1 MAKKNFE
8 KLNDAEYAEFLEKAH
23 STVQSRNQR
32 CTQEWK
38 VITPT
43 EASEMLEKN
52 NIRNRKHSTG
62 TSSSYASQ
70 MYKGEWEANGEPI
83 IISEPTSIKGVPTEI
98 VMNGQHRLLGCVMS
112 GVPIAVLVVKGVPF
126 SVMETLDTGKCRTG
140 KDVLSAAGIYE
151 DYNFNPS
158 EYSRAS
164 SIIKKVLEYC
174 SGRLG
179 SHGHAATRPAPT
191 NQNLVV
197 DGIEYSDLYVSVTRK
212 IMALQKSKTTLSYM
226 SKTAMN
232 FVGYYMAWLLRNFGY
247 SKQEVFPFFEKLV
260 TTEYHGQDDD
270 PIMSLRSIFK
280 QQFDKNITSSA
291 RKTYGELELYDFF
304 ARAWNAYILDEKRG
318 KMSARSIGRD
328 SEKCTKPYEKCEVEA
343 RLNKCNRLKKEQC
356 ELEYALAAAE

>member
-1 MAKKNFE
+1 
-8 KLNDAEYAEFLEKAH
+8 
-23 STVQSRNQR
+23 
-32 CTQEWK
+32 
-38 VITPT
+38 
-43 EASEMLEKN
+43 
-52 NIRNRKHSTG
+52 
-62 TSSSYASQ
+62 
-70 MYKGEWEANGEPI
+70 
-83 IISEPTSIKGVPTEI
+83 
-98 VMNGQHRLLGCVMS
+98 MS

-151 DYNFNPS
+151 DYDFNPS

-164 SIIKKVLEYC
+164 SIIKKVLEY
-174 SGRLG
+174 GIFGHLG

-191 NQNLVV
+191 NGNIVA

-212 IMALQKSKTTLSYM
+212 IMELQKNKDTLTYM

-260 TTEYHGQDDD
+260 TAEYHGKDDD

-280 QQFDKNITSSA
+280 QHFDKNISA
-291 RKTYGELELYDFF
+291 SIRKGYGELDLYDFF
-304 ARAWNAYILDEKRG
+304 ARAWNSYILGEPRG

-328 SEKCTKPYEKCEVEA
+328 SEKCTKPLEKCEVEA
-343 RLNKCNRLKKEQC
+343 KLNKQNRLRKEQH
-356 ELEYALAAAE
+356 ELEYALVGTE